1 MNPARLSLPLVVLA
15 LGLCSTAR
23 ADMIRRVPRILKPL
37 VVKLEA
43 RRMERVVKGR
53 ATPIV
58 AMYTTNG
65 TFQATN
71 APAYK
76 SNDVPWQYETKERRL
91 QATILA
97 PVSGHVPLGGT
108 AEQQRRNAAN
118 YARDDVTE
126 VWVNNQKV
134 AEVANNGRYVVPI
147 AIDAPLNVGKNVV
160 NVRWRNP
167 KTGESA
173 GTWGFPSGR
182 EAQIT
187 VRP

>member
-1 MNPARLSLPLVVLA
+1 MRTARLGLPLIVLA
-15 LGLCSTAR
+15 LGLSGA
-23 ADMIRRVPRILKPL
+23 AHAEMIRRVPRILTPL

-43 RRMERVVKGR
+43 RRMERVVKGC

-58 AMYTTNG
+58 AMYTTKGSFKG
-65 TFQATN
+65 TNT
-71 APAYK
+71 PAYET
-76 SNDVPWQYETKERRL
+76 NDVPWQYETKDRRL

-97 PVSGHVPLGGT
+97 PVSGHVPLHGT

-147 AIDAPLNVGKNVV
+147 SIDAPLNVGKNVV

-187 VRP
+187 VLP